1 MRIVNA
7 DSSETM
13 ELVRELFLEYSD
25 SLGVDLSFQN
35 FTQELAGLPGG
46 YARPKGRLL
55 LAFDDSQVA
64 GCGALRRIDEIVC
77 EMKRVYL
84 RQAFRGR
91 GAGREL
97 VETLIGSARE
107 IGYKRLR
114 LDTLP
119 SMTRAKEMYRS
130 LGFREIAP
138 YRVNPVPGASF
149 MKLNLLA

>member
-7 DSSETM
+7 DSSETW

-35 FTQELAGLPGG
+35 FTQELAGLPGA

-64 GCGALRRIDEIVC
+64 GCGALRPIDEIVC

-84 RQAFRGR
+84 RQAFRGK
-91 GAGREL
+91 GAGGAL
-97 VETLIGSARE
+97 VGPLLASARE
-107 IGYKRLR
+107 VG
-114 LDTLP
+114 
-119 SMTRAKEMYRS
+119 AK
-130 LGFREIAP
+130 
-138 YRVNPVPGASF
+138 
-149 MKLNLLA
+149 